1 MNQHET
7 THQIG
12 AATAGNQTSAAALG
26 KAVAGALLAAVLL
39 AGCASQ
45 PTGSFDIADA
55 LAAPDDTQVVIT
67 GEVVQQI
74 AGERFLLRDHSGSIT
89 VEIDDD
95 LLGEVKLAPS
105 AKLRIYGEVERHD
118 SLVVVEAETV
128 QVVQ

>member
-1 MNQHET
+1 MNKT
-7 THQIG
+7 RTIPLR
-12 AATAGNQTSAAALG
+12 AAAALS
-26 KAVAGALLAAVLL
+26 AVLVL

-45 PTGSFDIADA
+45 HTGSMDIGDA
-55 LAAPDDTQVVIT
+55 LAAPDDTKVVIT

-74 AGERFLLRDHSGSIT
+74 AGERFLLRDHSGSVT

-105 AKLRIYGEVERHD
+105 ARLRIYGEVDRHD
-118 SLVVVEAETV
+118 DVVVIDAETV